1 VNVTSVEEAL
11 CRRFGTSPEGNWYRE
26 GLTSE
31 QQLEPWATDI
41 ADRLPEL
48 QYTWDQYNYC
58 NSPSSTWLHNEYTL
72 ENEWFDNKSKDLY
85 PTHPWNVAATAVSF
99 CCLMVWILLSPHRGE
114 SAKRLDQTC
123 TLNSPLCRVSRQR
136 VVSDLLRVPVPCRVV

>member
-1 VNVTSVEEAL
+1 VEDAL
-11 CRRFGTSPEGNWYRE
+11 CRRFGTSLEGNWYRE
-26 GLTSE
+26 GTNSSNLTSE
-31 QQLEPWATDI
+31 QQLEPWITDI

-58 NSPSSTWLHNEYTL
+58 SSPSSTWKHGQYTL
-72 ENEWFDNKSKDLY
+72 EDEWFDNKAKDLY
-85 PTHPWNVAATAVSF
+85 PTHPCNIAAAAVSF

-123 TLNSPLCRVSRQR
+123 T
-136 VVSDLLRVPVPCRVV
+136 